1 MNKMDEQLNLWANG
15 RLPEAERRQLE
26 KKMAEDPALAREAE
40 FAKALRQSMRDQPLT
55 PPAELGLARLHKAM
69 REEPSAAEQDGEQK
83 ASEQMPPRKNFWK
96 PVAIAACLVMALQA
110 ALLLGPAPWQRG
122 AAVDVAPAAGET
134 APAGTRLQI
143 VFAPSATAADIRA
156 AVLSVNGSIA
166 AGPSALGVFSLAL
179 PEDAS
184 AAAAVETL
192 RAHGSVE
199 EVIAP

>member
-15 RLPEAERRQLE
+15 RLAEADRRELE

-55 PPAELGLARLHKAM
+55 PPAELGLARLRKAM
-69 REEPSAAEQDGEQK
+69 REEPSAAEQGGEQK
-83 ASEQMPPRKNFWK
+83 AATQTPARKNFWK

-110 ALLLGPAPWQRG
+110 VLLLGPAPWQRG
-122 AAVDVAPAAGET
+122 ASVDVAPAAGDT
-134 APAGTRLQI
+134 APAATRLQI